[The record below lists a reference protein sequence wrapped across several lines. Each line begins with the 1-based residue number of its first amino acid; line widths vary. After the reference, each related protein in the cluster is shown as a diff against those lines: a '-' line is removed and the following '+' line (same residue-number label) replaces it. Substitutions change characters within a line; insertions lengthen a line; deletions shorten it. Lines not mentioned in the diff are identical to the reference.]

1 MDLKVFYEAMAMKDK
16 LLQIVNHYEIKNQ
29 LKYFQSEIFEL
40 NEAIIQ
46 YEMAKDDNKER
57 IIKDGRPRWN
67 MDYYK
72 EHITEEIADVMV
84 MLGQIKYYYDLD
96 KSKITKIMN
105 YKIDRQLKRIE
116 EEKSE
121 SEVN

>member
-1 MDLKVFYEAMAMKDK
+1 MTRKEK
-16 LLQIVNHYEIKNQ
+16 LLKIIDTYGIMPQ

-67 MDYYK
+67 IDYYK

-84 MLGQIKYYYDLD
+84 MLGQIKYYYDLN
-96 KSKITKIMN
+96 KSKIAKIMN
-105 YKIDRQLKRIE
+105 YKIDTYFVVLAALFLLHYLDLF
-116 EEKSE
+116 S
-121 SEVN
+121 NM

>member
-1 MDLKVFYEAMAMKDK
+1 MKDR
-16 LLQIVNHYEIKNQ
+16 LLQIVNHYGIKSQ

-72 EHITEEIADVMV
+72 EHITEEVADVMV
-84 MLGQIKYYYDLD
+84 MLGQIKYYYDLN

-116 EEKSE
+116 EEKVE
-121 SEVN
+121 SEVE

>member
-1 MDLKVFYEAMAMKDK
+1 MKDR
-16 LLQIVNHYEIKNQ
+16 LLQIANHYEIKHQ

-84 MLGQIKYYYDLD
+84 MLGQIKYYYDLN

-121 SEVN
+121 SQV

>member
-1 MDLKVFYEAMAMKDK
+1 MKDK
-16 LLQIVNHYEIKNQ
+16 LLQIVNYYEIKNQ

-57 IIKDGRPRWN
+57 IIKDGKPRWN

-72 EHITEEIADVMV
+72 EHITEEVADVMV
-84 MLGQIKYYYDLD
+84 MLGQIKYYYDLN

-116 EEKSE
+116 EEKVE
-121 SEVN
+121 SGVS